1 MNLDL
6 AIVRNC
12 NVPDADGVGGIRIC
26 RVAGQVHVSV
36 RAGQIAAAALNIR
49 RVRNVEAAAGNQL
62 VGNEMQQH
70 RVRVGED
77 GRRQPVAVVPPDQ
90 VAALDRRRV
99 TKVTI
104 RFLIYSN

>member
-6 AIVRNC
+6 SIVGNC
-12 NVPDADGVGGIRIC
+12 NVPDADGVCGIRIC

-62 VGNEMQQH
+62 VRNEMQQH
-70 RVRVGED
+70 RVRVRED
-77 GRRQPVAVVPPDQ
+77 RRRQPVAVVTPDQ
-90 VAALDRRRV
+90 VAALDSRRV
-99 TKVTI
+99 TE
-104 RFLIYSN
+104 LAS